1 MDIPEFRV
9 HKFRNLQTSR
19 EFFHNSVWIYN
30 HERNVVSSGPLVS
43 SMVDF
48 TRFNMKDIYEQ
59 DEWENPNGV
68 VGWSDE
74 QKTLELTESQHRYI
88 FVTSSLSQVRPFL
101 KLAEC
106 SDGEISDMQ
115 YLIGFIVWFQ
125 DGRTGFIME
134 LGVDKLFHKKGFGKL
149 LMTEFETEAKARNM
163 KYTQLNVQKSNVR
176 AFNFYRKL
184 NYEIGETG
192 PNYWM
197 LRRRLA
203 TKKK

>member
-163 KYTQLNVQKSNVR
+163 KYTQLNVQKSS
-176 AFNFYRKL
+176 AKYL
-184 NYEIGETG
+184 CI
-192 PNYWM
+192 
-197 LRRRLA
+197 LQ
-203 TKKK
+203 